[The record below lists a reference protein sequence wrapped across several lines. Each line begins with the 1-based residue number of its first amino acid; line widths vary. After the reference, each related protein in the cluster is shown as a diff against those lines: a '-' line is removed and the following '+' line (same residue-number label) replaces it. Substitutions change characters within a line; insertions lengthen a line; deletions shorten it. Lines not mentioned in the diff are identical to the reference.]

1 MEVRG
6 SVTVAHPGEGPIVP
20 PAARKPEKII
30 VEGLT
35 VDFGSHRI
43 LDAISLSVESGEFL
57 ALVGP
62 SGCGKSTLLR
72 VVAGLLKPSRGR
84 VSIDEAEVQGPSPS
98 RNLVFQDH
106 ALYPWRTVSK
116 NIALGLEILGVP
128 PKESRARVER
138 LLALIGLE
146 AFRNHYPHQ
155 LSGGMRQRAALARVL
170 AVDPDVLLLDE
181 PFGSLDAMTRLVL
194 QKELLRLW
202 NHSAKTV
209 ILVTH
214 DVDEALYLADRIAIM
229 SHLPARIRA
238 VIEVTDPRP
247 RDRASL
253 MNLKRTVLDLL
264 GVEREVRAD
273 QPASPERPYFLSL

>member
-1 MEVRG
+1 MEVRDT
-6 SVTVAHPGEGPIVP
+6 VTVAHPGDGPIVP
-20 PAARKPEKII
+20 SAVRKPEKIV

-35 VDFGSHRI
+35 VDFNSHRV
-43 LDAISLSVESGEFL
+43 LDGITLSVDSGEFL

-72 VVAGLLKPSRGR
+72 VVAGLLPPTRGR
-84 VSIDEAEVQGPSPS
+84 AVIDGEEVQGPSPT

-106 ALYPWRTVSK
+106 ALYPWRTVSQ
-116 NIALGLEILGVP
+116 NIALGLEILSVP
-128 PKESRARVER
+128 PDEIRARIEK
-138 LLALIGLE
+138 LLALIGLQ

-181 PFGSLDAMTRLVL
+181 PFGSLDAMTRLTL

-214 DVDEALYLADRIAIM
+214 DVDEALYLADRVAIM
-229 SHLPARIRA
+229 SHVPARIRA

-253 MNLKRTVLDLL
+253 MILKRTVLDLL
-264 GVEREVRAD
+264 GVEREAATN
-273 QPASPERPYFLSL
+273 QSLLPERPYFLSL

>member
-1 MEVRG
+1 M
-6 SVTVAHPGEGPIVP
+6 AHPGEGPIVP

-84 VSIDEAEVQGPSPS
+84 VLIDGAEVQGPSPS

-128 PKESRARVER
+128 PEESRARLER

-273 QPASPERPYFLSL
+273 HPASARASRF